1 MAVLRRAAVALCFT
15 IAAAQEAAAP
25 ETAAQAAPAEEE
37 KQNQIV
43 CPVRGGGYDDRYA
56 VAQLLILQKNIPQA
70 EACLLEAVQVSLGS
84 IALMS
89 DIAAAQRLPLRAAA
103 FSSVLEQLNPTD
115 GETVYLHAQRL
126 GQASKWE
133 DALAPLLRLRESNP
147 GNANIA
153 NSLGAAYYQTFH
165 YEKAIS
171 AFEAAAQIAPKN
183 EDFVA
188 NLAKAR
194 AVAAG
199 EEAHDKPMA
208 EAEEAIALKKDEA
221 TA

>member
-1 MAVLRRAAVALCFT
+1 MRSILVLAGIAL
-15 IAAAQEAAAP
+15 AQEQQ
-25 ETAAQAAPAEEE
+25 QAAPAEADE
-37 KQNQIV
+37 KPAPIV

-70 EACLLEAVQVSLGS
+70 EACLLEAVQVSLGA

-126 GQASKWE
+126 GQAGKWD

-147 GNANIA
+147 ENANIA
-153 NSLGAAYYQTFH
+153 NSLGAAYYQTFD
-165 YEKAIS
+165 YEKAIG
-171 AFEAAAQIAPKN
+171 AFTAAAALAPKN
-183 EDFVA
+183 EDFAA
-188 NLAKAR
+188 NLKKAS

-199 EEAHDKPMA
+199 EEAHDAPMGA
-208 EAEEAIALKKDEA
+208 PEEKIELKKDEA